1 MSLNIIQKKTK
12 FTIGDK
18 TTEDLQE
25 VQAYMSANNLTELS
39 GTSEEDGAEITTTII
54 ADDFTLDDQAIT
66 AAYFDNA
73 DTDGDGII
81 SESEE
86 GNMITGIND
95 GSIPK
100 PPPAP

>member
-1 MSLNIIQKKTK
+1 MSLNIIYKKTK

-18 TTEDLQE
+18 ITEDLQE

-39 GTSEEDGAEITTTII
+39 GTSEEDGAEITTDIVT
-54 ADDFTLDDQAIT
+54 DDFTLDDEAIT
-66 AAYFDNA
+66 QAYFDNA
-73 DTDGDGII
+73 DTDGDGVV
-81 SESEE
+81 SEE
-86 GNMITGIND
+86 EAGNIITGIND

>member
-1 MSLNIIQKKTK
+1 MSLNIIYKKTK

-18 TTEDLQE
+18 ITEDLQE

-39 GTSEEDGAEITTTII
+39 GTSEEDGLETTTTIVT
-54 ADDFTLDDQAIT
+54 DDFTLDDEAIT
-66 AAYFDNA
+66 EAYFTNA

-81 SESEE
+81 SEEE
-86 GNMITGIND
+86 AGNIITGIND